1 MIGAIID
8 AVFCPRSDPRFFFF
22 PSLEKGKNM
31 SNQKQKST
39 IYLEKT
45 IGISIFSAL
54 AFIIAFVC
62 NVIPP
67 IAGFLSLDMKDAVIA
82 IAAFIYGPLA
92 GVIIAFI
99 AAFIEFLTF
108 STTAWYGLI
117 MNFASSAVFTLTAS
131 LIYKKLRTM
140 NGAIISV
147 TAAIVATTGVMLL
160 LNTFVTPI
168 YLVSMVG
175 MPKAAATEMVFDL
188 LPKVLLPF
196 NFAKSLLNA
205 SVAIM
210 LYKPVLAALSKAK
223 IIKTKS
229 ASLSFNKNTKTVLII
244 GSACLIVSVVIFL
257 ILA

>member
-1 MIGAIID
+1 MIMNN
-8 AVFCPRSDPRFFFF
+8 
-22 PSLEKGKNM
+22 K
-31 SNQKQKST
+31 KQKST
-39 IYLEKT
+39 AYLEKV

-54 AFIIAFVC
+54 AFIVAFVC

-67 IAGFLSLDMKDAVIA
+67 ISGFLSLDLKDAVIA
-82 IAAFIYGPLA
+82 IAAFIYGPVS

-131 LIYKKLRTM
+131 LIYKRIRTI
-140 NGAIISV
+140 NGAIIAF
-147 TAAIVATTGVMLL
+147 TAAIVSTTGVMLL
-160 LNTFVTPI
+160 LNNFVTPI
-168 YLVSMVG
+168 YLVAMVG
-175 MPKAAATEMVFDL
+175 MPEVAATEMVLDL

-196 NFAKSLLNA
+196 NFAKSMLNA
-205 SVAIM
+205 SVAIL

-223 IIKTKS
+223 IIKTKT
-229 ASLSFNKNTKTVLII
+229 ASLNFNKNTKIVLGI
-244 GSACLIVSVVIFL
+244 GSACLVASIIIFL

>member
-1 MIGAIID
+1 M
-8 AVFCPRSDPRFFFF
+8 
-22 PSLEKGKNM
+22 KNT
-31 SNQKQKST
+31 NQKNK
-39 IYLEKT
+39 IYLEKV

-54 AFIIAFVC
+54 AVIVAFVC

-67 IAGFLSLDMKDAVIA
+67 IAGFLSLDVKDAVIA
-82 IAAFIYGPLA
+82 IAAFIYGPIS
-92 GVIIAFI
+92 GVIIAFL

-131 LIYKKLRTM
+131 LIYNKKRTI
-140 NGAIISV
+140 NGAIIAFL
-147 TAAIVATTGVMLL
+147 AAVIATTGVMLL
-160 LNTFVTPI
+160 LNNFVTPI
-168 YLVSMVG
+168 YLTKFVG
-175 MPKAAATEMVFDL
+175 MPETAAVATVIDL

-205 SVAIM
+205 SVSIM

-229 ASLSFNKNTKTVLII
+229 ASLSFNKNTKIILII
-244 GSACLIVSVVIFL
+244 GSACLVSSVVIFL
-257 ILA
+257 VLA

>member
-1 MIGAIID
+1 
-8 AVFCPRSDPRFFFF
+8 
-22 PSLEKGKNM
+22 M
-31 SNQKQKST
+31 SNKKQST
-39 IYLEKT
+39 IYLEKV

-54 AFIIAFVC
+54 AFIVALIC
-62 NVIPP
+62 NIIPP
-67 IAGFLSLDMKDAVIA
+67 VQGFLSLDVKDAVIA
-82 IAAFIYGPLA
+82 IAAFIYGPIS

-131 LIYKKLRTM
+131 LIYKKIRTI
-140 NGAIISV
+140 NGAIIAFTS
-147 TAAIVATTGVMLL
+147 AIISTTGVMLL

-168 YLVSMVG
+168 YLASPLVG
-175 MPKAAATEMVFDL
+175 MPEAAAHGMVKEL

-210 LYKPVLAALSKAK
+210 LYKPVLTALSKAK

-229 ASLSFNKNTKTVLII
+229 ASLNFNRNTKII
-244 GSACLIVSVVIFL
+244 LTIGACALAVAVVIFV
-257 ILA
+257 IIA

>member
-1 MIGAIID
+1 M
-8 AVFCPRSDPRFFFF
+8 
-22 PSLEKGKNM
+22 N
-31 SNQKQKST
+31 NQKQKST
-39 IYLEKT
+39 AYLEKT

-54 AFIIAFVC
+54 AFIVALIC

-67 IAGFLSLDMKDAVIA
+67 ISGFLSLDLKDAVIA
-82 IAAFIYGPLA
+82 IAAFIYGPISGA
-92 GVIIAFI
+92 IIAFI

-131 LIYKKLRTM
+131 LIYKKLRTI
-140 NGAIISV
+140 NGAIVAFI
-147 TAAIVATTGVMLL
+147 AAIIATTGVMLL
-160 LNTFVTPI
+160 LNNFVTPI

-175 MPKAAATEMVFDL
+175 MPEVAATEMVLDL

-196 NFAKSLLNA
+196 NFAKSMLNA
-205 SVAIM
+205 AVAIM

-229 ASLSFNKNTKTVLII
+229 ASLSFNKNTKIVLVI
-244 GSACLIVSVVIFL
+244 GSVCLIVSIVIFL